1 MFSQISQNINS
12 ELYFIYGLIVVVI
25 LLIVLVLIIDRKDA
39 KRNKRRTK
47 LTDTLNMK
55 PITNDMLRDSKY
67 REDIEVIDMM
77 DEEKEEKTYFTR
89 PIPKIKLDLEEVG
102 MIEEKEDEVINEDDD
117 EDEIY
122 HDTELEKTQAQLR
135 VEEITKALE
144 KAKIEEQ
151 IEEERDKYQD
161 YEEEQERNAIISY
174 EELKGSYDKLYE
186 ESEKKQYMDDNSIPI
201 NIKELYE
208 ANNKEDEYRQKYV
221 EEDVELLDTD
231 NSYNQKNND
240 IDNASDFLT
249 TLKELRNNL

>member
-25 LLIVLVLIIDRKDA
+25 LLIIIVLIIDRKDA

-67 REDIEVIDMM
+67 HDDIEVIDMM

-102 MIEEKEDEVINEDDD
+102 MIEEKEDKVLDEDD
-117 EDEIY
+117 DEIY

-151 IEEERDKYQD
+151 MEEERDKYQD

-208 ANNKEDEYRQKYV
+208 ANDREDEYRKKYV

-231 NSYNQKNND
+231 NSYNKKNSD
-240 IDNASDFLT
+240 IDTASDFLT

>member
-25 LLIVLVLIIDRKDA
+25 LLIIIVLIIDRKDA

-67 REDIEVIDMM
+67 HEDIEVIDMM

-102 MIEEKEDEVINEDDD
+102 MIEEKEDKVLDEDD
-117 EDEIY
+117 DEIY

-151 IEEERDKYQD
+151 MEEERDKYQD

-208 ANNKEDEYRQKYV
+208 ANDREDEYRKKYV

-231 NSYNQKNND
+231 NSYNKKNSD
-240 IDNASDFLT
+240 IDTASDFLT

>member
-12 ELYFIYGLIVVVI
+12 ELYFIYGLIIVVI

-39 KRNKRRTK
+39 KKNRKRVK

-67 REDIEVIDMM
+67 NDDYEVIDMM
-77 DEEKEEKTYFTR
+77 DDKEEKSYFTR

-102 MIEEKEDEVINEDDD
+102 MLNKELVHDEEV
-117 EDEIY
+117 Y

-144 KAKIEEQ
+144 DAKIDEQ
-151 IEEERDKYQD
+151 IEEEKDKYQD
-161 YEEEQERNAIISY
+161 YEEEQEKNAIISY
-174 EELKGSYDKLYE
+174 EELKGSYDRLYE
-186 ESEKKQYMDDNSIPI
+186 ESEKRQYIDDNSIPI

-208 ANNKEDEYRQKYV
+208 VNNKEEEYREKYV
-221 EEDVELLDTD
+221 DDVELLDTD
-231 NSYNQKNND
+231 NDSKDINN
-240 IDNASDFLT
+240 ATDFLT